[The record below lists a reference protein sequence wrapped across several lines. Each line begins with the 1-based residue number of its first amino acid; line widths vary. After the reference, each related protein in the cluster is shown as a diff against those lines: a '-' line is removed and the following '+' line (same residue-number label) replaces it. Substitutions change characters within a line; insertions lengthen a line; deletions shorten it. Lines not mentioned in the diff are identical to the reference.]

1 MSVFYEKTYTVD
13 TRDVDPFNCCRPS
26 ALLGIL
32 QEAGTDAAVALHVSR
47 EDIIP
52 KYNAFWMLARI
63 WYHLDCP
70 LRWDDHVHVKTWHRG
85 GTGASMYR
93 DFDLTVDG
101 RRVGEA
107 VSTWVLADMD
117 THKLFRLSNVEEF
130 AGTGGGEL
138 CKEKLLN
145 KLRLPDELTR
155 AERRRLHYSDTD
167 INGHVNNSKYAD
179 FVCDAI
185 HMETLG
191 ETQFVSS
198 LQLGYLAECLPGEEI
213 DLLTVEQDG
222 TIFIRGA
229 DESGKARFEASVI
242 LSENAH

>member
-1 MSVFYEKTYTVD
+1 MPVYYEKTYTID
-13 TRDVDPFNCCRPS
+13 TRDVDPFNCCRSS

-63 WYHLDCP
+63 WYQLDRP

-85 GTGASMYR
+85 GAGASMYR

-101 RRVGEA
+101 VPVGEA

-138 CKEKLLN
+138 CKAKLLN
-145 KLRLPDELTR
+145 KLRLPEGLAL

-185 HMETLG
+185 HMEDLG
-191 ETQFVSS
+191 KSRFVSS

-213 DLLTVEQDG
+213 DLLTGEQDG
-222 TIFIRGA
+222 TAFVRGA
-229 DESGKARFEASVI
+229 DESGKARFEAALT
-242 LSENAH
+242 LSENVN